1 MSKEGALLSKFI
13 DAVNMMEQPVAY
25 KDYINRKAKEDS
37 EFDKDKIDEP
47 SHDDHEV
54 GMAQSQMFRAMGYAK
69 DIYSMLER
77 VSEKEGIEGW
87 VAAKLTKASDYLGMV
102 KHYIEHEVA
111 RADMAGEDVNEE
123 APPGREKQVKA
134 LKKEFGKSGAYALA
148 WAQHNKHG
156 KPSKESIGEST
167 MTDKNK
173 EKLNEGI
180 RIQTDSLE
188 DSIALMTILKNA
200 GIDPQQ
206 MSIQNQPSMDTPAPD
221 MKPDMPHDHDG
232 MTHSHPGGDQ
242 PHDHD
247 DEMPKDEPEA
257 EAYDNAPDEKFLD
270 KDDYELKRNKVP
282 NSKMGP
288 SAATRGDNP
297 LPEDEAVEEAKAKP
311 DYIDIDKD
319 GDKKEPMKKA
329 AKDKEKMKEEID
341 AIAEQ
346 LNKDYE
352 MFKNEK

>member
-25 KDYINRKAKEDS
+25 NDYIDRKAKEDS

-148 WAQHNKHG
+148 WAQQNKHG

-206 MSIQNQPSMDTPAPD
+206 MSIQNNPSMDTPAPD
-221 MKPDMPHDHDG
+221 MAPAPTPDMAPDA
-232 MTHSHPGGDQ
+232 MTPDA
-242 PHDHD
+242 P
-247 DEMPKDEPEA
+247 EEPKDEPEA

-352 MFKNEK
+352 MFKKDK

>member
-134 LKKEFGKSGAYALA
+134 LKKKFGKSGAYALA

-200 GIDPQQ
+200 CLLYT
-206 MSIQNQPSMDTPAPD
+206 SPSPRD
-221 MKPDMPHDHDG
+221 
-232 MTHSHPGGDQ
+232 
-242 PHDHD
+242 
-247 DEMPKDEPEA
+247 
-257 EAYDNAPDEKFLD
+257 
-270 KDDYELKRNKVP
+270 
-282 NSKMGP
+282 
-288 SAATRGDNP
+288 RG
-297 LPEDEAVEEAKAKP
+297 
-311 DYIDIDKD
+311 
-319 GDKKEPMKKA
+319 
-329 AKDKEKMKEEID
+329 
-341 AIAEQ
+341 
-346 LNKDYE
+346 
-352 MFKNEK
+352 

>member
-221 MKPDMPHDHDG
+221 MAPAPTPDMAPDA
-232 MTHSHPGGDQ
+232 MTPDA
-242 PHDHD
+242 P
-247 DEMPKDEPEA
+247 EEPKDEPEA

-352 MFKNEK
+352 MFKKDK